1 MKITKAQLKQIIK
14 EEIGTVLESGF
25 GFDTDQDEQA
35 QVYNHYYGI
44 KQAIATVLTDQ
55 GNDWAIDEPRWDEII
70 TPTSGSEEDH
80 DEFVDELKAFMQ
92 TMQLGKLE
100 DLGVAITPYQ
110 DPVRFLPRNGMTDL

>member
-25 GFDTDQDEQA
+25 GDASSDYNTDQDEQA

-100 DLGVAITPYQ
+100 DLGVAITPH
-110 DPVRFLPRNGMTDL
+110 

>member
-1 MKITKAQLKQIIK
+1 MKITKRQLKRIIK

-44 KQAIATVLTDQ
+44 KQAIASVLTDQ

-100 DLGVAITPYQ
+100 DLGVAITPY
-110 DPVRFLPRNGMTDL
+110 